1 MIVLALVTG
10 TFGTSMIMAAYKD
23 LTSYTIP
30 NWISML
36 MIIGFLA
43 LSPFLGLSWA
53 EFGIHIAVFLGS
65 LFIRMV
71 MFSLGWLG
79 GGDAKLFAATAIWWM
94 PPDLLNY
101 LMYTTLAGGVLA
113 IIILAARKLMPL
125 TITKTGWLH
134 RLLRDETKIPYGLA
148 LAFAG
153 MITLPMSELYLS
165 LTI

>member
-1 MIVLALVTG
+1 
-10 TFGTSMIMAAYKD
+10 
-23 LTSYTIP
+23 
-30 NWISML
+30 
-36 MIIGFLA
+36 
-43 LSPFLGLSWA
+43 
-53 EFGIHIAVFLGS
+53 
-65 LFIRMV
+65 